1 MTATARRSG
10 QRLTSK
16 PIRQHGGIHDL
27 RPIECALLR
36 RERFC
41 EQAGALP
48 AAPRHVVAG
57 DRVMMGAA
65 AAG

>member
-1 MTATARRSG
+1 MISARS
-10 QRLTSK
+10 S
-16 PIRQHGGIHDL
+16 
-27 RPIECALLR
+27 ALFLR